1 MNNSLNTFYMR
12 ANCKELI
19 LNLFPFI
26 AIYPGYYGPHTIF
39 VFVVASYISWKLL
52 LKNKLWHCS
61 CCHRYLDKQI
71 KTYRRLHENRV
82 HMDFSLKG
90 CQIYLVP
97 FNMTMTLDF
106 QYGHPCLVITYLIQN
121 NSYLL
126 ELNREYFDDLWLKW
140 NSYFKFKN
148 SIQLPVS
155 CMDHGDKTYTNI
167 FAIYLVLWLKIHIHA
182 WVWCNFEWQSPVTL
196 GK

>member
-1 MNNSLNTFYMR
+1 MIENYKNWKRAFFFTFPAISPEMNNSLNTFYMR
-12 ANCKELI
+12 AKFKKLI
-19 LNLFPFI
+19 LNLVPFI

-39 VFVVASYISWKLL
+39 VFVVASYNSWKLL
-52 LKNKLWHCS
+52 LKTKLWHCS

-71 KTYRRLHENRV
+71 KTYQRLHENRV
-82 HMDFSLKG
+82 HLDFSLKG

-121 NSYLL
+121 NSFLL

-155 CMDHGDKTYTNI
+155 LRIMVIKLI
-167 FAIYLVLWLKIHIHA
+167 QIYLLFIWY
-182 WVWCNFEWQSPVTL
+182 F
-196 GK
+196 G